1 MAVSTHFATPGFTPE
16 DSAARLARVQ
26 AAAAESGVDGILFVG
41 GVDGRDNLGSVQG
54 LNYLLGGLGGYD
66 LLERQRVVSPW
77 LEDVVLFVTPDTVDV
92 HVGPEAY
99 EIVRPVAAVWSR
111 ATKITVR
118 ALPPRR
124 VAAAERDAETRAEA
138 KRQEE
143 ARRRKARLE
152 GDDVETREEEDP
164 NEAPTEKKDDASV
177 SRTSR
182 VIRIPRLARVT
193 RSIRPSLAATIHRF
207 GLIDG

>member
-111 ATKITVR
+111 ATKVTVR
-118 ALPPRR
+118 ALPPG
-124 VAAAERDAETRAEA
+124 ASPPPSAT
-138 KRQEE
+138 
-143 ARRRKARLE
+143 RRRALRRSGGRRL
-152 GDDVETREEEDP
+152 
-164 NEAPTEKKDDASV
+164 
-177 SRTSR
+177 
-182 VIRIPRLARVT
+182 
-193 RSIRPSLAATIHRF
+193 
-207 GLIDG
+207 

>member
-1 MAVSTHFATPGFTPE
+1 M
-16 DSAARLARVQ
+16 Q

-41 GVDGRDNLGSVQG
+41 GVDGRDNLGSVHG

-118 ALPPRR
+118 ALPPAR
-124 VAAAERDAETRAEA
+124 AAERDAED
-138 KRQEE
+138 
-143 ARRRKARLE
+143 AR
-152 GDDVETREEEDP
+152 
-164 NEAPTEKKDDASV
+164 
-177 SRTSR
+177 
-182 VIRIPRLARVT
+182 
-193 RSIRPSLAATIHRF
+193 
-207 GLIDG
+207 